1 MAPSVIR
8 PRPLAALLALA
19 FTLGSAVVLA
29 QDNSSTT
36 SPSGKAASRR
46 APAGKG
52 DYTLP
57 DKYPVPVPEA
67 RQHIPNT
74 MMDPITP
81 EARNRFVQ
89 SSLALSPLSLRDL
102 INLLAYK
109 VQARPG
115 LSFDDVVASMKARAN
130 KINFKFVGV
139 NAIWKD
145 VAATTG
151 KPTPRVEI
159 FNFCDASIARELLDY
174 SLEFVVFLPC
184 RIAVV
189 EDANQK
195 IWLVM
200 LDWDVRWVDDLP
212 NPDRISEPLR
222 QGALKL
228 RQGLENIIQAGANG
242 DL

>member
-1 MAPSVIR
+1 MTMQQGIDRLNLRLMEDKDNFFGYFLFQMGKEIR
-8 PRPLAALLALA
+8 FSIADAKIHTTRNGYALDS
-19 FTLGSAVVLA
+19 FVL
-29 QDNSSTT
+29 
-36 SPSGKAASRR
+36 
-46 APAGKG
+46 
-52 DYTLP
+52 L
-57 DKYPVPVPEA
+57 
-67 RQHIPNT
+67 
-74 MMDPITP
+74 DPGQ
-81 EARNRFVQ
+81 EVHY
-89 SSLALSPLSLRDL
+89 RDL

-109 VQARPG
+109 VEAKPG
-115 LSFDDVVASMKARAN
+115 LSYDDVVASMKARAN

-159 FNFCDASIARELLDY
+159 FNFCDANIARELLDY
-174 SLEFVVFLPC
+174 SLEFVIFLPC

-189 EDANQK
+189 EDAHQK

-212 NPDRISEPLR
+212 NPDRIPDSLR
-222 QGALKL
+222 QGAIQL
-228 RQGLENIIQAGANG
+228 RQGLADIIQAGANG